1 MTVVPIFN
9 TTYTQTYKIQSVCPS
24 VHPSVSLSQ
33 VVFPPSHNLIICNQL
48 QIYLV
53 CLFVCWFGQML
64 TPIQVIICS
73 HPPVG
78 PSICPSICLSACPSI
93 CPSACSSICPSVCLS
108 VCLHQGDFFH
118 VVSKNYHLDVEILL
132 TSPRTKQDQQGEL
145 FR

>member
-64 TPIQVIICS
+64 TPTQVIICS
-73 HPPVG
+73 HPSVC
-78 PSICPSICLSACPSI
+78 PSICPSICPSVCP
-93 CPSACSSICPSVCLS
+93 SICPSVCLS

-118 VVSKNYHLDVEILL
+118 VVSCGHTMILPNC
-132 TSPRTKQDQQGEL
+132 THIESIKQGLE
-145 FR
+145 